1 MEQVLL
7 AINPVAFSLGNM
19 EVRWYGIL
27 IALGIVLAYFVGQRE
42 AVKRGLPEDFLA
54 DLLIWAIPISII
66 SARIYYVSMKW
77 EYYGAN
83 PEKIIQIWNGG
94 IAIHGALIGAVITAF
109 IFCKKKGFSFLKVA
123 DILAPSLLIGQIIGR
138 WGNFMN
144 QEAYGG
150 PVSREFLENLMIP
163 NWVIEQMYVQDL
175 GTYVHPTFL
184 YESLWNVVGLIILLI
199 LRKVN
204 LHRGEIFFSYMIWY
218 SIGRF
223 YIEGMRTD
231 SLYLIEEL
239 LRSAQVVSILA
250 IVLGI
255 ILIVYRRM
263 KVRPVVR
270 YLDEEK
276 TAGHNAKNST
286 KNKAK
291 KK

>member
-1 MEQVLL
+1 MEQILL
-7 AINPVAFSLGNM
+7 AIDPVAFSIGSI
-19 EVRWYGIL
+19 EVRWYGII
-27 IALGIVLAYFVGQRE
+27 IACGIIIGYLVAQKE
-42 AVKRGLPEDFLA
+42 IVKRGLSEDFLA
-54 DLLIWAIPISII
+54 DMLIWAIPISII
-66 SARIYYVSMKW
+66 CARIYYVSMKW
-77 EYYGAN
+77 DYYGAN

-94 IAIHGALIGAVITAF
+94 IAIHGALIGAVITAY
-109 IFCKKKGFSFLKVA
+109 IFCKKKGVGFLKVA
-123 DILAPSLLIGQIIGR
+123 DILAPSLLIGQLIGR

-150 PVSREFLENLMIP
+150 SVSRDFLENLMLP
-163 NWVIEQMYVQDL
+163 NWLIEQMYVEDL

-184 YESLWNVVGLIILLI
+184 YESVWNFIGLIILLS

-223 YIEGMRTD
+223 FIEGMRTD
-231 SLYLIEEL
+231 SLYLIGQ

-250 IVLGI
+250 FTLGI

-263 KVRPVVR
+263 KVRPIVH

-276 TAGHNAKNST
+276 VVQNKTNNHT
-286 KNKAK
+286 KKDAK